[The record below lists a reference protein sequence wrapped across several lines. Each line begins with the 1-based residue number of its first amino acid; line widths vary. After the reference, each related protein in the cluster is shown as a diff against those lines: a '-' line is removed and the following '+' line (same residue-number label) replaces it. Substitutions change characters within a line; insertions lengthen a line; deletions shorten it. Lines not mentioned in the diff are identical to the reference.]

1 LSILRFAAFV
11 KAVFGKEVFGF
22 DSDSRLLLIAPHPD
36 DEALGCGVA
45 LRRAVCAGAAIRV
58 VYATDGENNPWPQRL
73 INRKWFLDARDR
85 KRWGRLRRIEA
96 LKALRVL
103 GVSASNARFLGLP
116 DQGLTN
122 LLASDARST
131 IDAFGKIIRDWCPT
145 HLFVPSIADA
155 HPDHSALGI
164 ILRLALA
171 NVSRTNHRA
180 STARMGEEVAFI
192 VSTKRFRA
200 VERD

>member
-1 LSILRFAAFV
+1 VQNPTWQSELSVLRFAALAE
-11 KAVFGKEVFGF
+11 AVPGKEVFGF
-22 DSDSRLLLIAPHPD
+22 DSNSRLLLIAPHPD
-36 DEALGCGVA
+36 DETLGCGVT
-45 LRRAVCAGAAIRV
+45 LRQAVRIGAAIQV

-85 KRWGRLRRIEA
+85 KRRGRLRRIEA

-131 IDAFGKIIRDWCPT
+131 INAFGKIIRDWCPT
-145 HLFVPSIADA
+145 HLFA
-155 HPDHSALGI
+155 H
-164 ILRLALA
+164 
-171 NVSRTNHRA
+171 
-180 STARMGEEVAFI
+180 
-192 VSTKRFRA
+192 
-200 VERD
+200 